1 MKKTF
6 LKFEL
11 NFFVFEN
18 FGHTTRGKWE
28 NLNKKFY
35 FENLKFE
42 MKKKMKFSFLKFEMK
57 ISV

>member
-11 NFFVFEN
+11 NFFFEN
-18 FGHTTRGKWE
+18 FGHTTRGKRE

-35 FENLKFE
+35 FEILKFE
-42 MKKKMKFSFLKFEMK
+42 MQKNEIFIFE
-57 ISV
+57 I

>member
-1 MKKTF
+1 VKKIIKMKKTF

-42 MKKKMKFSFLKFEMK
+42 MKKK
-57 ISV
+57 